1 MSQILFRHWR
11 VLNESKGAR
20 ASSIGGCCRPINRRK
35 KSSISL
41 VVRELQIKTT
51 VRMNLISIGLAKM
64 KTLDNAKCW
73 RDCEAT

>member
-20 ASSIGGCCRPINRRK
+20 ASSTGRCCRTINERK
-35 KSSISL
+35 KSSVSL
-41 VVRELQIKTT
+41 IVRELQIKTT
-51 VRMNLISIGLAKM
+51 VGMNLISIGLAKM

-73 RDCEAT
+73 RDCAAT